1 MHQFSVPV
9 AYVVKPD
16 DNVTDDVFTN
26 AENWPETVGLKRRV
40 GGAWTPVTWRE
51 FAEQVCD
58 IAAGF
63 IAAGIQPGD
72 RVGLMSRTR
81 YEWTL
86 LDFAILAAGG
96 VTVPIYPT
104 SSLEQIEWILGDSGA
119 VAVVVE
125 TDDHA
130 EKIAMAWARL
140 PALTQVWEIEGGQF
154 GGLSDL
160 EARGAQVT
168 AEQVKKRRR
177 IRGADDLAEIVYTSG
192 TTGRP
197 KGCMLSHGNIVANAR
212 NCMENDGF
220 RKVFNE
226 NNSTLLFL
234 PLSHSY
240 AQVIQYGA
248 VYSRTVLGL
257 VDMADAVAE
266 LPAYK
271 PTTVLSVPRLW
282 EKAYNNARRKAA
294 SEGHSKIFARA
305 EATAIAYSQALD
317 TGGPNLMLR
326 LKRALFDRL
335 VYGKLRAALGG
346 DVRYSWSAAA
356 PLGARLGHFFRGCGI
371 NILEGYGLTETS
383 PATNSNTP
391 DAQKIGTVGRP
402 IPGCTIRIAPD
413 GEVLV
418 KGHMVF
424 QGYWNNETATKE
436 MIDEDGWL
444 HTGDIGV
451 IDDDGFLAITGRKKD
466 LIITSAGKNVAP
478 TVLEDRLRAH
488 WLVSQCLVV
497 GDAKPYIA
505 VLVAVDPEAL
515 TQWKADK
522 GKPETATMADL
533 RDDPALRAEIQA
545 AVNDANK
552 AVSQAEAIKK
562 FAILDEDF
570 SEADGQLTPTLKV
583 RRNVVMERYA
593 TQIAALYD
601 TVSSPD
607 SDAAPR
613 RPDRSPTSSR
623 PAGDPQYDPT
633 GLDPLVG

>member
-1 MHQFSVPV
+1 MQEFTVPV
-9 AYVVKPD
+9 AYAVKPD
-16 DNVTDDVFTN
+16 DNITDDVFRH
-26 AENWPETVGLKRRV
+26 AENWPDTVGLKLKV
-40 GGAWTPVTWRE
+40 NGSWTPVTWRE
-51 FAEQVCD
+51 FAGQVRD

-81 YEWTL
+81 FEWTL
-86 LDFAILAAGG
+86 LDYAILTAGG

-104 SSLEQIEWILGDSGA
+104 SSLEQVEWILGDSGA
-119 VAVVVE
+119 VAAVAE

-130 EKIAMAWARL
+130 EKIATARASL
-140 PALTQVWEIEGGQF
+140 PALTHVWQIDGARF
-154 GGLSDL
+154 GGLPDIK
-160 EARGAQVT
+160 AHGAQVT
-168 AEQVKKRRR
+168 PEQVEERRR
-177 IRGADDLAEIVYTSG
+177 TRGAGDLAEIVYTSG

-212 NCMENDGF
+212 NCMRNDGF
-220 RKVFNE
+220 DKVFNE
-226 NNSTLLFL
+226 NSSTLLFL

-240 AQVIQYGA
+240 AQVIQYGTI
-248 VYSRTVLGL
+248 YSRTVLGL

-266 LPAYK
+266 LPAFK
-271 PTTVLSVPRLW
+271 PVAVLSVPRLW
-282 EKAYNNARRKAA
+282 EKVYNSAKHKANA
-294 SEGHSKIFARA
+294 EGHGKIFTRA
-305 EATAIAYSQALD
+305 ETTAIAYSQALS
-317 TGGPNLMLR
+317 TGGPGLMLR
-326 LKRALFDRL
+326 LEHALFDRL

-346 DVRYSWSAAA
+346 DVQYAWSAAA
-356 PLGARLGHFFRGCGI
+356 PLGTRLGHFFRGCGI
-371 NILEGYGLTETS
+371 NVLEGYGLTETS

-424 QGYWNNETATKE
+424 QGYWNNETATRE

-444 HTGDIGV
+444 HTGDVGV
-451 IDDDGFLAITGRKKD
+451 LDDEGFLAITGRKKD

-478 TVLEDRLRAH
+478 ALLEDRLRAH

-505 VLVAVDPEAL
+505 VLVALDPETFA
-515 TQWKADK
+515 QWKADN
-522 GKPETATMADL
+522 GKPAAATVTDL

-570 SEADGQLTPTLKV
+570 TEAGGQLTPTLKV
-583 RRNVVMERYA
+583 RRNIVMKQYSA
-593 TQIAALYD
+593 HVAALYHD
-601 TVSSPD
+601 GAS
-607 SDAAPR
+607 
-613 RPDRSPTSSR
+613 
-623 PAGDPQYDPT
+623 
-633 GLDPLVG
+633 